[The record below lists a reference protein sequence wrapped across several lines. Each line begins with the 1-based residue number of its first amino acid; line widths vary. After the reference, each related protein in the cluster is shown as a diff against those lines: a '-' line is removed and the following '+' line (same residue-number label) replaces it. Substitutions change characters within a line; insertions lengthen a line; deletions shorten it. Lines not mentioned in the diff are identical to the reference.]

1 MKKASLKQN
10 QKGPQIM
17 SPVAKKK
24 IESNSELQDPSANFS
39 KLNNPEESINTYIL
53 LNLGEEWEWKSD
65 FSANLL

>member
-1 MKKASLKQN
+1 
-10 QKGPQIM
+10 M

-53 LNLGEEWEWKSD
+53 RNLGEEWEWKSD
-65 FSANLL
+65 FSENLL